1 MLPKA
6 IPVEVKDIRLPFF
19 SAVAAF
25 GILSV
30 AIQYISV
37 QLGLVTWMCRVQGT
51 GIGTIMLHVVTL
63 LHTTYRRYICSSH
76 VMMCTTDLIE
86 NGYMESFS
94 RKGGATTVR

>member
-51 GIGTIMLHVVTL
+51 GIGTTFKKL
-63 LHTTYRRYICSSH
+63 
-76 VMMCTTDLIE
+76 E
-86 NGYMESFS
+86 
-94 RKGGATTVR
+94 